1 MSKEKYHQLL
11 SDVIENSLLHLY
23 GQVASNDRFVPLA
36 RRNDIVC
43 KFLKPKL
50 KQPCYKSIK
59 GDIKRMILVGQRKGG
74 DLEAKLNELHSMSV
88 DYQKKANDAQKLFDL
103 LSILLS
109 EHGFDSKIFDE
120 SAQAEPEVI
129 YVLQDHLE
137 NCFEDNGT
145 QIAPVS
151 MLIESDHSLE
161 LIEFINATQL
171 FSAELKESDSNNQQ
185 SHILLHPV
193 K

>member
-1 MSKEKYHQLL
+1 
-11 SDVIENSLLHLY
+11 
-23 GQVASNDRFVPLA
+23 
-36 RRNDIVC
+36 
-43 KFLKPKL
+43 
-50 KQPCYKSIK
+50 
-59 GDIKRMILVGQRKGG
+59 MILVGQRKDG

-137 NCFEDNGT
+137 NCFDDSGQ
-145 QIAPVS
+145 QIAPLS
-151 MLIESDHSLE
+151 MLIESDRSLE

-185 SHILLHPV
+185 SHISLHPV